1 MAKLDADYPYR
12 AYHRHIQY
20 ILKQYGNGSK
30 IIHEPAKYEKIN
42 VVFKRMGGS
51 WEGVFKGNPDDIT
64 LLKKAIKIAIKKKI
78 FTPNTKLKP

>member
-20 ILKQYGNGSK
+20 ILKQYGKGSG

-42 VVFKRMGGS
+42 EVFKRMGGS
-51 WEGVFKGNPDDIT
+51 WEGVFKGKPEDIT
-64 LLKKAIKIAIKKKI
+64 LLKKVIKSIKKKI
-78 FTPNTKLKP
+78 FTPNVKLKP

>member
-20 ILKQYGNGSK
+20 ILKQYGKGDG
-30 IIHEPAKYEKIN
+30 IIHAPEKYEKIN
-42 VVFKRMGGS
+42 EVFKKMGGS

-64 LLKKAIKIAIKKKI
+64 LLKKVIKTAIKKKI
-78 FTPNTKLKP
+78 FEKNKRLKP